1 MVTCI
6 PERSKVCL
14 EGSSQPFFHI
24 LRIETAASKDE
35 RPQLCVS
42 VVVDASGSM
51 AGQKLLNAKRGVR
64 KLIKH
69 LGPHDVLNCVAYDS
83 DASTVFN
90 NGDLSPEGKPELV
103 NLVRQL
109 KTGGATNL
117 HAGLERGVE
126 LLRDSPTGSVR
137 RVFLFSDGCVN
148 AGVTDHGEILA
159 AVDRYHEL
167 DSVTVS
173 TFGIGRDFDES
184 LMVNIARRGKGTFE
198 FLDRPEDIT
207 AQVSKS
213 VHGLLNIAGLA
224 ATLTVGG
231 LSGCSVLSVGA
242 ETGEED
248 RQAEDNTLNLGDLH
262 SANTRQVLVKLELPG
277 QSRGCDWLNTMEYRL
292 TFIPPNGSEPVVIAG
307 VVSVLYAPASA
318 AVEPMHPHV
327 VSAIAVRDAAAS
339 DAKAAKLLDN
349 GQHDEALVAKRHALE
364 VMEQAL
370 ASTAAD
376 EGVASMLQRLLTKGR
391 ESLRKMEENCDSRT
405 ASLELAC
412 EAMRMRRHS
421 YSDLMCERADSDCGN
436 WSDEEDDR
444 SLVTRDRSPPR
455 GSGLQRQTSY
465 GSDLGSDE
473 DNDEALPQPRSGSR
487 PVSPTLASSPTPT
500 AGTSTKQTHCQQ
512 CTKPFSFLRWRHT
525 CRRCS
530 GVVCN
535 SCSDRHAMSGG
546 AVSRVC
552 HSCHEDM
559 STPISALCPIT
570 HAPMADPVMASDG
583 HSYER
588 TAIER
593 WFRTN
598 RTSPMTGEVLA
609 SLTLIP
615 NHTLRCMISSSDP
628 TTRTWNVDLP
638 IRSWG

>member
-1 MVTCI
+1 MAHRPEAEAREAAVVTCI

-277 QSRGCDWLNTMEYRL
+277 QSRGCDWLNMMEYRL

-318 AVEPMHPHV
+318 AKRKCN
-327 VSAIAVRDAAAS
+327 VSNISYILQSLSHNLLAAA
-339 DAKAAKLLDN
+339 N
-349 GQHDEALVAKRHALE
+349 GSIKTVAVWTMVDEHGQVEIRDWSGATYQDIDYVDKTVRI
-364 VMEQAL
+364 
-370 ASTAAD
+370 
-376 EGVASMLQRLLTKGR
+376 
-391 ESLRKMEENCDSRT
+391 
-405 ASLELAC
+405 
-412 EAMRMRRHS
+412 RRV
-421 YSDLMCERADSDCGN
+421 RI
-436 WSDEEDDR
+436 
-444 SLVTRDRSPPR
+444 
-455 GSGLQRQTSY
+455 
-465 GSDLGSDE
+465 
-473 DNDEALPQPRSGSR
+473 
-487 PVSPTLASSPTPT
+487 
-500 AGTSTKQTHCQQ
+500 TSTPNTNHKIAEFLPGCNG
-512 CTKPFSFLRWRHT
+512 TKYMVAPRLQMMRWWL
-525 CRRCS
+525 
-530 GVVCN
+530 G
-535 SCSDRHAMSGG
+535 DK
-546 AVSRVC
+546 
-552 HSCHEDM
+552 
-559 STPISALCPIT
+559 
-570 HAPMADPVMASDG
+570 
-583 HSYER
+583 
-588 TAIER
+588 
-593 WFRTN
+593 
-598 RTSPMTGEVLA
+598 
-609 SLTLIP
+609 
-615 NHTLRCMISSSDP
+615 
-628 TTRTWNVDLP
+628 
-638 IRSWG
+638 